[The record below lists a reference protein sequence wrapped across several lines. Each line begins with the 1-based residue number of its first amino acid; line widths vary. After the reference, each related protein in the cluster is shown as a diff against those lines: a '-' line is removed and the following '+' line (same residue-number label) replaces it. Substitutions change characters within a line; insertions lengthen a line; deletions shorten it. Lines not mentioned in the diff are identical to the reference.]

1 VGSSA
6 QAGWFWEADRLVNR
20 IRVIL
25 ADDHTILRDGL
36 RALLESHEDILV
48 VGEAATGLEAIEAT
62 RKLQPDVVVL
72 DVAMPRLNGVEAT
85 RRIKDESPGT
95 RVLILSQHDEEDYLL
110 AVLRVGADGYLLKRA
125 AGTELAAAIRTVHR
139 GEAALYPAAAQ
150 VLLQAYRTQ
159 SCPEF
164 RRDLGRLT
172 DREREVLVLIAEGMT
187 NQQIAETLHISPKTV
202 DGHRTR
208 LMAKLDM
215 HNRIELTKY
224 AIREQLINP

>member
-1 VGSSA
+1 
-6 QAGWFWEADRLVNR
+6 VNR
-20 IRVIL
+20 IRVVL

-48 VGEAATGLEAIEAT
+48 VGEAATGLDAIEAV
-62 RKLQPDVVVL
+62 RELQPDVVVL

-125 AGTELAAAIRTVHR
+125 AGTELAPAIRTVHR

-164 RRDLGRLT
+164 RQDLNRLT
-172 DREREVLVLIAEGMT
+172 DREREVLVLIAEGLT
-187 NQQIAETLHISPKTV
+187 NQQIADTLHISPKTA

-208 LMAKLDM
+208 LMAKLGM